1 MVLES
6 KSSLLGVNNCTKQLY
21 DKSQVKI
28 PPGISNGCIACDLR
42 GLFIESTF
50 ECTVTTAPVV
60 PSNLLFSVWNHANYM
75 AGYEQQDAHE
85 FLIALLDGLSVHLE
99 KYHGE
104 VSTHKVNNSSKEG
117 LASSTNTSRESLNE
131 YTGESSP
138 FHGFVND
145 TFAGTLQS
153 ELLCHTCGHRSCRSE
168 PFLDISL
175 SLPTTATASRNGS
188 ILLTDCLTQYTSMET
203 LSELI
208 KCDACNTHQPYY
220 KQLSISELPQ
230 VLIIHLKRF
239 DAIKE
244 TKLSTHVTFPLTD
257 LNLALYSK
265 PGNSSATS
273 TARSKKNSLNS
284 DSVGGDKSASLYE
297 LHGVVTHRGTLNQ
310 GHYVSYVCIKEVEE
324 GDGNVSKKWLKCD
337 DEWITVVDSSEVE
350 MCEAYLLFYT
360 RIK

>member
-1 MVLES
+1 MH
-6 KSSLLGVNNCTKQLY
+6 LLTCSCT
-21 DKSQVKI
+21 
-28 PPGISNGCIACDLR
+28 GISNGCIACDLR

-50 ECTVTTAPVV
+50 ECTLTTAPIV

-104 VSTHKVNNSSKEG
+104 VSTHKVNNNNNNNNKEG
-117 LASSTNTSRESLNE
+117 LTSSTNTSRESLNE
-131 YTGESSP
+131 YTDESNP

-175 SLPTTATASRNGS
+175 SLPSTDTASHNDS

-244 TKLSTHVTFPLTD
+244 TKLTTHVTFPLTD

-265 PGNSSATS
+265 PDGDNTAN
-273 TARSKKNSLNS
+273 TARNKKNKMRS
-284 DSVGGDKSASLYE
+284 DSIEGDKIPSLYE

-310 GHYVSYVCIKEVEE
+310 GHYVSYVCVKDMEE